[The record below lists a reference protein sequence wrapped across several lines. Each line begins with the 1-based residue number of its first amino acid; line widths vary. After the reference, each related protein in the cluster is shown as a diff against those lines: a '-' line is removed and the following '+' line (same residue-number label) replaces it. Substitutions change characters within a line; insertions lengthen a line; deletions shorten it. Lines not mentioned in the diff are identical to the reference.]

1 LQAYNCQLHGLYSVQ
16 QPPYVQQK
24 GYADDAA
31 CPCNRCQKF
40 PPERL
45 QKQTMFICLLKA
57 MFSNNWSMG
66 QADLQDMRC
75 PAL

>member
-1 LQAYNCQLHGLYSVQ
+1 MHGSYSVQ
-16 QPPYVQQK
+16 QPASVQQK

-31 CPCNRCQKF
+31 SPCNRCQTF

-45 QKQTMFICLLKA
+45 QKQTMFVCLLKA
-57 MFSNNWSMG
+57 MFSNNWSMR
-66 QADLQDMRC
+66 QADLQDIRC